1 MAYPLLTNQSW
12 RLSRALILL
21 GAEYPLLVY
30 VCREQKTFL
39 WQLLWKIRTK
49 GRERNEQQHNNTE
62 RLKSE
67 WRYRQTVRDKK
78 GINACEVMREG
89 RVPDG
94 APEKNP
100 VNCQW
105 EMEALLEKI
114 FSLIFFRLKTGI
126 LCHQE
131 AVCKQESKGNL
142 SQWSY
147 PLICISLLEQM
158 PTLKNQVA
166 IELTAWLPVMFP
178 GTIKKK
184 KFQRCK
190 KERLFNNFCS
200 FDRDKYVKKDICHSL
215 A

>member
-1 MAYPLLTNQSW
+1 MAYPLLTNKSW
-12 RLSRALILL
+12 RLSRALILP

-131 AVCKQESKGNL
+131 AVCVSRKAKAIYHSDHIHWYAFLCWNKC
-142 SQWSY
+142 
-147 PLICISLLEQM
+147 PL
-158 PTLKNQVA
+158 LKTKLQSN
-166 IELTAWLPVMFP
+166 
-178 GTIKKK
+178 
-184 KFQRCK
+184 
-190 KERLFNNFCS
+190 
-200 FDRDKYVKKDICHSL
+200 
-215 A
+215 